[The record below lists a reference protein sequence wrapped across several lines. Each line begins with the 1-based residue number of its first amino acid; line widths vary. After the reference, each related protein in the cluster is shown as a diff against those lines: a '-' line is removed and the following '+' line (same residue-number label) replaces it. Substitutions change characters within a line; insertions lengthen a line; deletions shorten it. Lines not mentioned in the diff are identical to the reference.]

1 MGSVAEAASGNLWRI
16 YAEKLILAQMWPIE
30 VCDAKNRRAAR
41 RVFFSENLRVKL
53 GKPRKVD
60 VYACVLSGLPL
71 QQVFQTNVVDFLVA
85 LATIPNVYIIC
96 WL

>member
-30 VCDAKNRRAAR
+30 VCDAKNRRAAKR
-41 RVFFSENLRVKL
+41 ILFSEKVWVKPSE
-53 GKPRKVD
+53 PRKVY
-60 VYACVLSGLPL
+60 VNACVLSGLPL

-96 WL
+96 